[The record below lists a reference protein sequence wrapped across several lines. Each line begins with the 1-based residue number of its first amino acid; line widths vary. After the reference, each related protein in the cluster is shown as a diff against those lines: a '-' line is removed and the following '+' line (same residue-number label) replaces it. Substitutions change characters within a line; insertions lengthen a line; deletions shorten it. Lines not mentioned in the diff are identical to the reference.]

1 MYIESREP
9 VVIAVYANS
18 LLPSYVA
25 NGTTRYNIYPGYNF
39 IYTDRKACAGDA
51 GRVHDHVCYFVIIS
65 INR

>member
-9 VVIAVYANS
+9 VVIAVYANA

-25 NGTTRYNIYPGYNF
+25 NGTTRYNIYPGYF
-39 IYTDRKACAGDA
+39 IYTDRKACAGD
-51 GRVHDHVCYFVIIS
+51 GRRVHDHVCYFVIIS